1 MAYALTI
8 LRRAQKELASLPKED
23 YQRVRDAMVKLADT
37 PRPDGTLKMTGR
49 PAWRIRVGDYRV
61 IYEIDDDKEV
71 VSVIHIGHRSDV
83 YR

>member
-8 LRRAQKELASLPKED
+8 LRRAQKELAFLPKED
-23 YQRVRDAMVKLADT
+23 YQRVRNAIVKLATT

-49 PAWRIRVGDYRV
+49 QAWRIRVGDYRV
-61 IYEIDDDKEV
+61 IYEIDDDKAV
-71 VSVIHIGHRSDV
+71 ISVIHIGHRSDV

>member
-8 LRRAQKELASLPKED
+8 LKRAQKELASLPKED
-23 YQRVRDAMVKLADT
+23 YQRVRDAIIKLADT

-61 IYEIDDDKEV
+61 IYEIDDDKAV
-71 VSVIHIGHRSDV
+71 ISVIHIGHRSDV

>member
-8 LRRAQKELASLPKED
+8 LKRAQKELASLPKED
-23 YQRVRDAMVKLADT
+23 YQRVRGAIVKLADT
-37 PRPDGTLKMTGR
+37 PRPAGTLKMTGR

-61 IYEIDDDKEV
+61 IYEIDDDKAV
-71 VSVIHIGHRSDV
+71 ISVIHIGHRSDV